1 MVFLNKKTYTHKI
14 GQLLLIS
21 EHGGQ
26 ARLVGKKE
34 PPWGLAGAI
43 KGLLVQQSIS
53 ARHLIKLFPLAGL
66 ATLAYINL
74 LLPLPMT
81 IIIIMRKYEW
91 YAWCA
96 SNQIAL
102 MENWLPWFSMFFK
115 SGQHKQ
121 SCP

>member
-1 MVFLNKKTYTHKI
+1 MVILNKKTYTHKI

-66 ATLAYINL
+66 ATLAYSNL
-74 LLPLPMT
+74 LLPILIIMTT
-81 IIIIMRKYEW
+81 IIIYDYNEEAGVMRIQ
-91 YAWCA
+91 
-96 SNQIAL
+96 SN
-102 MENWLPWFSMFFK
+102 
-115 SGQHKQ
+115 
-121 SCP
+121 

>member
-1 MVFLNKKTYTHKI
+1 MVILNKKNYAHKI
-14 GQLLLIS
+14 GQLRLIS

-66 ATLAYINL
+66 ATLAYSN
-74 LLPLPMT
+74 LPLPMT
-81 IIIIMRKYEW
+81 IIIIMRKHEW
-91 YAWCA
+91 YA
-96 SNQIAL
+96 SNQIA
-102 MENWLPWFSMFFK
+102 MMDKWPPWFSMFFK

>member
-1 MVFLNKKTYTHKI
+1 MVILNKKTYTHKI

-66 ATLAYINL
+66 ATLAYSN
-74 LLPLPMT
+74 LPLPIIIMTT
-81 IIIIMRKYEW
+81 IIIYDYNEEAGVMRIQ
-91 YAWCA
+91 
-96 SNQIAL
+96 SN
-102 MENWLPWFSMFFK
+102 
-115 SGQHKQ
+115 
-121 SCP
+121 